1 MALDRALLERM
12 EQLLREGTTDGYPNL
27 TKPELRELAATAR
40 ALTASAEAEIEARP
54 MAFPAELR
62 PALVMQWLPLREVAA
77 PLRVAS
83 SWCRDSEQYFRR
95 FAQHHGLIRGDL
107 WQDSVRCYM
116 EWYRYGGFSDFQ
128 QEVFASYAKF
138 WAKGDTRFKSID
150 EVAAAWRDDK
160 HKYSYPPRRAY
171 ADAYGES
178 LGERFRCSL
187 VSLVCF
193 GKLNASPTGGGHRF
207 KFQVEGLDD
216 LTPLQLRVLKYHI
229 SGGVQLIHKSAADL
243 GIDLDQLRTTVDFLV
258 SAGHLSSL
266 IDEDDKYFMA
276 TGRSLNGFKI
286 GLTPFQQRILV
297 YYKECATSDEGLDI
311 NDLAELVDLPEL
323 RIGVRSSVDFLA
335 SEGYLYPTIDDDH
348 HKAIFAE

>member
-1 MALDRALLERM
+1 MCKIFGSRLGSCEAALGCPKHIRLSANITMALDRALLERM
-12 EQLLREGTTDGYPNL
+12 GQLLREGTTDGYPNL

-77 PLRVAS
+77 PLRVAR
-83 SWCRDSEQYFRR
+83 SWRDESEQYFRR
-95 FAQHHGLIRGDL
+95 FAQYHGLIRVDS

-138 WAKGDTRFKSID
+138 WAMGDTRFKSID

-160 HKYSYPPRRAY
+160 HKYSFPPSANPRAY
-171 ADAYGES
+171 AEG
-178 LGERFRCSL
+178 FRRSL

-207 KFQVEGLDD
+207 NFHGVEGLDD
-216 LTPLQLRVLKYHI
+216 LTPLQRRVLKYHI
-229 SGGVQLIHKSAADL
+229 VYSLDHEEGCNVHDVAAQLGTDLSLVRAA
-243 GIDLDQLRTTVDFLV
+243 VDFLEGDYLF
-258 SAGHLSSL
+258 ST
-266 IDEDDKYFMA
+266 IDEDHYEYSF
-276 TGRSLNGFKI
+276 
-286 GLTPFQQRILV
+286 IL
-297 YYKECATSDEGLDI
+297 
-311 NDLAELVDLPEL
+311 
-323 RIGVRSSVDFLA
+323 F
-335 SEGYLYPTIDDDH
+335 H
-348 HKAIFAE
+348 

>member
-12 EQLLREGTTDGYPNL
+12 GQLLREGTTDGYPNL

-62 PALVMQWLPLREVAA
+62 PALVMQWLPLREVPAG
-77 PLRVAS
+77 LRVAR

-95 FAQHHGLIRGDL
+95 FAQHHGLIRGDS
-107 WQDSVRCYM
+107 WQDSVWCYM

-160 HKYSYPPRRAY
+160 HKYSFPPSANPRAY
-171 ADAYGES
+171 AEG
-178 LGERFRCSL
+178 FRRSL

-207 KFQVEGLDD
+207 DYQVEGLDD

-229 SGGVQLIHKSAADL
+229 VYSTNDEGCNVHDVAAQLGTDLSLVRAA
-243 GIDLDQLRTTVDFLV
+243 VDFLEGEAYLF
-258 SAGHLSSL
+258 ST
-266 IDEDDKYFMA
+266 IDEDHYEYSFIQ
-276 TGRSLNGFKI
+276 F
-286 GLTPFQQRILV
+286 
-297 YYKECATSDEGLDI
+297 
-311 NDLAELVDLPEL
+311 
-323 RIGVRSSVDFLA
+323 
-335 SEGYLYPTIDDDH
+335 H
-348 HKAIFAE
+348 

>member
-40 ALTASAEAEIEARP
+40 ALTASAEAEIEVS
-54 MAFPAELR
+54 FPASLR
-62 PALVMQWLPLREVAA
+62 PALVMQWLPLRQVPAA
-77 PLRVAS
+77 LRVARS
-83 SWCRDSEQYFRR
+83 LRDESEQYFRR
-95 FAQHHGLIRGDL
+95 FAQYHGLIRVDS

-128 QEVFASYAKF
+128 QQVFASYAKF
-138 WAKGDTRFKSID
+138 WAMGDTRFKSID

-207 KFQVEGLDD
+207 NFRESVLLSSKMRQVEGLD
-216 LTPLQLRVLKYHI
+216 I
-229 SGGVQLIHKSAADL
+229 
-243 GIDLDQLRTTVDFLV
+243 
-258 SAGHLSSL
+258 
-266 IDEDDKYFMA
+266 
-276 TGRSLNGFKI
+276 
-286 GLTPFQQRILV
+286 LTPFHLHV
-297 YYKECATSDEGLDI
+297 LTYYAEHATSDVGLAM
-311 NDLAELVDLPEL
+311 NAVAASLGVDPS
-323 RIGVRSSVDFLA
+323 RVRAAVHFL
-335 SEGYLYPTIDDDH
+335 ERLGYLYSTIDDDH
-348 HKAIFAE
+348 HKYTVYYPI